1 VRPAVAAALFIGAS
15 LLAGAAGAFATANA
29 QSFYAQLVQ
38 PSWAP
43 PPSLFGP
50 VWTLLYLL
58 MGIAAFLVWRAHGW
72 RGALTFFLVHLAV
85 NALWSWLFFHWH
97 LGTASIVE
105 IVVLWLMVATLAV
118 MFYRLRPVA
127 AALLLPY
134 LGWVTFATAL
144 NITLVRLNPA
154 LLT

>member
-1 VRPAVAAALFIGAS
+1 VLFIGVS

-50 VWTLLYLL
+50 VWTVLYVL

-72 RGALTFFLVHLAV
+72 RGVLTFFLVHLIA

-97 LGTASIVE
+97 LGTVSIVE
-105 IVVLWLMVATLAV
+105 IVVLWLMVATLV
-118 MFYRLRPVA
+118 VVFYRLRPLA

-134 LGWVTFATAL
+134 LAWVTFATAL
-144 NITLVRLNPA
+144 NITLVRLNPT
-154 LLT
+154 LLA